1 MRKEEKRKVEYELPC
16 DFIYYSRQLFYHQPP
31 VIFKKFL
38 TGNCMLGGFGSW
50 GTTIYSEMGDQ
61 VIWSW
66 YLLLRPSPGNGYCM
80 KLVSKLII
88 YYVILLL

>member
-38 TGNCMLGGFGSW
+38 TGNCMLGGFGS
-50 GTTIYSEMGDQ
+50 
-61 VIWSW
+61 
-66 YLLLRPSPGNGYCM
+66 
-80 KLVSKLII
+80 
-88 YYVILLL
+88 